1 MRHEGRLTEW
11 NDAKGFGFIAPVT
24 GGPRVFVHV
33 SEFPRGRRP
42 AVDDLLVYSEGR
54 DARNRPRA
62 TQVQLVAST
71 RSSRGRAPGV
81 MTALAAAGGFLAL
94 LGALVV
100 LDRAPA
106 ALLIPYVGFSVLE
119 LALYRSDKSA
129 AQRGARRVPEA
140 NLHLVALL
148 GGWPGAL
155 VARRLFRHK
164 TTKQPFR
171 TVFWLTV
178 LVNCM
183 ALAWMV
189 VAAG

>member
-11 NDAKGFGFIAPVT
+11 DDAKGFGFIAPVT

-42 AVDDLLVYSEGR
+42 AVDDRLVYSEGR

-62 TQVQLVAST
+62 TQVQFVASA
-71 RSSRGRAPGV
+71 RASRGRAPG
-81 MTALAAAGGFLAL
+81 LRAAVATAGGFLTL
-94 LGALVV
+94 LLVLVV

-106 ALLIPYVGFSVLE
+106 LLMIPYVGFSAL
-119 LALYRSDKSA
+119 LFALYRSDKSA

>member
-42 AVDDLLVYSEGR
+42 AVDDRLVYSEGR

-62 TQVQLVAST
+62 AQVQLVAPT
-71 RSSRGRAPGV
+71 PPSRGRAPGV

-106 ALLIPYVGFSVLE
+106 ALLIPYVGFSALE